1 MKPSSGECGAKSIR
15 KAQKKLIQH
24 ESSIKSFQFHS
35 DAGGFSP
42 SEACMRSG
50 QITATRTLSA
60 AACESELA
68 RLTALI
74 YKPQHNPAVSFR
86 VFPRET
92 LAGFKISPP
101 ASEFSRFSHRKEP
114 HILHHN
120 AFSGDGFF
128 I

>member
-1 MKPSSGECGAKSIR
+1 MHDHFLPFFYNFDETVVLRMRRKVDPKGA
-15 KAQKKLIQH
+15 KKLIQH
-24 ESSIKSFQFHS
+24 ESSIKSSQFHS

-50 QITATRTLSA
+50 QTTATRTLSA
-60 AACESELA
+60 AACESELS

-74 YKPQHNPAVSFR
+74 YKPQHYPAVSFR

-101 ASEFSRFSHRKEP
+101 AS
-114 HILHHN
+114 
-120 AFSGDGFF
+120 
-128 I
+128 